1 MDSNALFSRVL
12 LIEDDSSHAL
22 LVKRALKAF
31 VSKVEHCTSMPDA
44 IRVAAA
50 FAPDLVISD
59 LNLGS
64 DVAVQHFA
72 ELQQATAQT
81 PIIVL
86 TASTSLTD
94 AVEAMRKG
102 ARDFIVKN
110 FDRDFAEILGFSLS
124 RLAAALHLEGEQ
136 HRLQQQLQ
144 ILQVAIENSADGL
157 AVAESSGH
165 ISYHNSAFEKFIAR
179 SGGELSSVKHFIGKE
194 VKDGEA
200 AQRLLTEQFEALQVG
215 GVFQTEI
222 SFIGEKDFGLDLS
235 LLLVEDKAAEG
246 LPSSKRFVF
255 LARDITEQRKRQRF
269 QREILS
275 TTTHDLKGPLG
286 AIMTSSELIPQF
298 IADSHKVEQ
307 LALRVGSSARTALN
321 LIDEFL
327 SARRIQEGSFILH
340 PKEADLALIIGEAVA
355 DFTNMALVRGI
366 KLTFNP
372 NQDICLGKV
381 DTIGFSRVVSNLIS
395 NAIKFTP
402 KGGAITVSLIKDA
415 ATMSLRI
422 QDTGSGMEPSEVKQ
436 LFGRFSRLE
445 RHQEIGGTGLGL
457 FVVKAIVS
465 AHGGT
470 INVTSAVGKGTTF
483 EITIPQEPPVNE
495 RGELFCL
502 DFD

>member
-1 MDSNALFSRVL
+1 MDSNSLFNRVL

-22 LVKRALKAF
+22 LVKRALKTL
-31 VSKVEHCTSMPDA
+31 VSTVEHCTSMPDA
-44 IRVAAA
+44 IRIAAS
-50 FAPDLVISD
+50 FAPDLIISD

-136 HRLQQQLQ
+136 RRLQQQLQ

-157 AVAESSGH
+157 AVADSHGNV
-165 ISYHNSAFEKFIAR
+165 SYHNSAFEKFITR
-179 SGGELSSVKHFIGKE
+179 SGGELSSVKHFIGKQ

-200 AQRLLTEQFEALQVG
+200 AQRLLSEQFEALEIG

-222 SFIGEKDFGLDLS
+222 SFHGEKDFGLDLS
-235 LLLVEDKAAEG
+235 LLHVEDKVVEG
-246 LPSSKRFVF
+246 LPALKRFVF

-298 IADSHKVEQ
+298 ITDPHKVEQ

-321 LIDEFL
+321 LIEEFL

-340 PKEADLALIIGEAVA
+340 PKQADLAAITSEAVA
-355 DFTNMALVRGI
+355 DFSNMAMVRGI
-366 KLTFNP
+366 KLIFNP
-372 NQDICLGKV
+372 HHDACLSQV

-402 KGGAITVSLIKDA
+402 KGGTITVSLLKDA